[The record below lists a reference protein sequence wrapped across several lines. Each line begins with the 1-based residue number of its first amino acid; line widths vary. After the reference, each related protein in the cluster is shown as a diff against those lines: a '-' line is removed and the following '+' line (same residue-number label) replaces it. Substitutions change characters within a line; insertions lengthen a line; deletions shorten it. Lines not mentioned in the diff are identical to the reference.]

1 MEKEC
6 AGKGGGASLLVGCL
20 WCAAG
25 TRGITSTKMLTLT
38 PKLRAARADAKRQT
52 LHNAVPATEQQIDA
66 LAYELCDLNEA
77 EEKLVEGEGKS

>member
-6 AGKGGGASLLVGCL
+6 AGKGGGASLLVGYL

-25 TRGITSTKMLTLT
+25 TRGIASAKMLTLT

-52 LHNAVPATEQQIDA
+52 LHNAVPATDQQIDA
-66 LAYELCDLNEA
+66 LVYELYSLTP
-77 EEKLVEGEGKS
+77 EEIKLVEASGA